1 MVNDKMYEKYI
12 RAQNTMSRTHFL
24 ASMLYSYFNIERE
37 RKITVKDA
45 EFREDSFTVR
55 TVDINGISETWVGFA
70 DRENLKIAPGTHN
83 PTIICYF
90 RNVHT
95 AELIPHSEV
104 LSVVNGAELRKL
116 NDKSLLENM
125 LVMYPFPYYEGM
137 PMYGKYLMMKS
148 VSGTGESYDREE
160 FINSFYDHARKFS
173 FGMNPEDVYGSI
185 NRTVDEAIS
194 AGIIE
199 TKGNKLRL
207 RGKNLGTQKSF
218 NNFYYRHY
226 EKIYKTTLY
235 DF

>member
-1 MVNDKMYEKYI
+1 MVNDKLYEKYI
-12 RAQNTMSRTHFL
+12 RVQNSMSRTHFL
-24 ASMLYSYFNIERE
+24 ASMLYSYFNTERE

-45 EFREDSFTVR
+45 EFRADSFTVR
-55 TVDINGISETWVGFA
+55 TVDINGISETWIGFT
-70 DRENLKIAPGTHN
+70 DRESLRIGPGTHN
-83 PTIICYF
+83 PTMVCYSK
-90 RNVHT
+90 NVHM
-95 AELIPHSEV
+95 AERIPHSEIM
-104 LSVVNGAELRKL
+104 SVVNGTELRKL
-116 NDKSLLENM
+116 NAKSRLENM
-125 LVMYPFPYYEGM
+125 LVMHPLPYYEGM

-148 VSGTGESYDREE
+148 VSGTVELYDREE

-173 FGMNPEDVYGSI
+173 FGMNPEDVYSSV